1 MTVPVIAFFNNKG
14 GVGKTSLV
22 YHVAW
27 MLSEQG
33 YRILAADLDPQGNL
47 TAAFLDE
54 NRLEGLW
61 SGDQK
66 EAKTIY
72 RAIHPL
78 KDGTGD
84 VATPKLENIDGD
96 FTLFPGNLALL
107 PGDMALSQF
116 EDDLSDAWPKCL
128 DEDSRAFRV
137 MSAFWRVLQNG
148 ADEHQADA
156 ILVDLGPNLGA
167 INRAALIGSDYV
179 AIPLGPDIFSL
190 QGLRNLG
197 PTLKNWRK
205 GWQDRLKKNPNTD
218 LELPLGSMKPLG
230 YIVMQHSVRHD
241 RPVKSYDKW
250 IARIPDTYRKSVL
263 NESTEGVPLVA
274 DDPHCFALV
283 KHYRSLMAMAQEA
296 HKPLFLL
303 KSADGALGAHTYAVK
318 SAYDDFKKL
327 SLEIVKRANVKKNN
341 P

>member
-27 MLSEQG
+27 MLTEQS

-47 TAAFLDE
+47 SAAFLE
-54 NRLEGLW
+54 ESRLENLW
-61 SGDQK
+61 SKDQE

-72 RAIHPL
+72 RAIRPL
-78 KDGTGD
+78 EEGTGD
-84 VATPKLENIDGD
+84 VAKPTLESIDD
-96 FTLFPGNLALL
+96 NLALL
-107 PGDMALSQF
+107 PGDIALSQF

-128 DEDSRAFRV
+128 DEDKRAFRV
-137 MSAFWRVLQNG
+137 ASAFWRVLQSG
-148 ADEHQADA
+148 ASEHQADA

-167 INRAALIGSDYV
+167 INRAALIGSDCV
-179 AIPLGPDIFSL
+179 VIPLGPDIFSL

-205 GWQDRLKKNPNTD
+205 GWKERLKKNPSPD
-218 LELPLGSMKPLG
+218 LELPLGKMKPLG
-230 YIVMQHSVRHD
+230 YIVMQHSVRRD
-241 RPVKSYDKW
+241 RPVKSYDRW
-250 IARIPDTYRKSVL
+250 IARIPATYREFVMG
-263 NESTEGVPLVA
+263 ESKEDAPLVV
-274 DDPHCFALV
+274 DDQYCFALM
-283 KHYRSLMAMAQEA
+283 KHYRSLMPMAQEA

-318 SAYDDFKKL
+318 TAYDDFRIL
-327 SLEIVKRANVKKNN
+327 SLEIATRADVTKSQQST
-341 P
+341 